1 MYGYIKPPGLS
12 IWLRESSHRNRATI
26 FSASLHGWVSPLQ
39 RNARVRQSTSHPE
52 VYTGVIKRKVR
63 LVVGD
68 LLSLNSHQVVMLLPS
83 FWARVVSRVSS
94 EHVEGGFWK
103 YKNSK
108 PNPTKGPRSA
118 QQNCGQL
125 ALNITHNRD
134 HS

>member
-68 LLSLNSHQVVMLLPS
+68 LLSLNSHQVFMLLPS

-103 YKNSK
+103 YAIPKTYSRLKIRNLTPPK
-108 PNPTKGPRSA
+108 DLGPPNKTADNLP
-118 QQNCGQL
+118 
-125 ALNITHNRD
+125 
-134 HS
+134 